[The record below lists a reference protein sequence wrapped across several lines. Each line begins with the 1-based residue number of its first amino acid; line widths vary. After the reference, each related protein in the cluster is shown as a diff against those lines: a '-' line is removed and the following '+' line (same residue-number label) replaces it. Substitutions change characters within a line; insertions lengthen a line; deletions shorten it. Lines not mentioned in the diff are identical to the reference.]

1 MTFRE
6 LVMSIP
12 DSEWDH
18 EIFLFDRCNN
28 CYSVESVYID
38 SIDSEDNYENG
49 KPATLLPGEKFLRLN
64 SR

>member
-18 EIFLFDRCNN
+18 EIFLSDRCNN
-28 CYSVESVYID
+28 CYPVESVYLD
-38 SIDSEDNYENG
+38 SIDSEDDYENG
-49 KPATLLPGEKFLRLN
+49 KPASLRPGEEFLRFTC
-64 SR
+64 R